1 MKNTNIDKEIFS
13 YILTI
18 IFTILILTFVVSF
31 AVTKGDSMNDT
42 LKNNDLLLLEKVTNT
57 LTLDY
62 DRFDIVVIKSGDSNE
77 PYYIKRVIGLPGE
90 TVRIENDLIY
100 INGKVVEENYGKEP
114 IQDPGIAA
122 SEITLGDN
130 EYFVMGDN
138 RNNSYDRR
146 FFGPVKQE
154 NIIGTMIINFSAL
167 LC

>member
-57 LTLDY
+57 LNLDY

-100 INGKVVEENYGKEP
+100 INGEVVEENYGKEP

-138 RNNSYDRR
+138 RNNSYDSR

-154 NIIGTMIINFSAL
+154 NIIGRMIINFSAL
-167 LC
+167 FR

>member
-57 LTLDY
+57 LNLDY

-138 RNNSYDRR
+138 RNNSYDSR

-154 NIIGTMIINFSAL
+154 NIIGRMIINFSAL
-167 LC
+167 FR

>member
-18 IFTILILTFVVSF
+18 IFIFFILTFVVSF

-57 LTLDY
+57 LNLDY

-100 INGKVVEENYGKEP
+100 INGEVVEENYGKEP

-138 RNNSYDRR
+138 RNNSYDSR

-154 NIIGTMIINFSAL
+154 NIIGRMIINFSAL
-167 LC
+167 FR

>member
-57 LTLDY
+57 LNLDY

-100 INGKVVEENYGKEP
+100 INGKVVISLWCIK
-114 IQDPGIAA
+114 
-122 SEITLGDN
+122 
-130 EYFVMGDN
+130 
-138 RNNSYDRR
+138 
-146 FFGPVKQE
+146 
-154 NIIGTMIINFSAL
+154 
-167 LC
+167 